1 MTAPE
6 PMTRTELMEL
16 AALDALGLLDEY
28 EAALYTRSFHDAP
41 AAVQN
46 EIRELQAQIA
56 AQLGELCDEEP
67 SPELRDRVLQAVSK
81 AIELDSPA
89 PLASI
94 GRGLNDYDPNYTS
107 EARRRYSTREPVTAG
122 RLAFSGQ
129 FWRAACFVLV
139 GVVVV
144 CVFGMV
150 HVWRSHN
157 ELTMAAVSSNTHEQ
171 LEKQIG
177 PTVKHY
183 LQSRDTIRIVMTAD
197 DEDTCDCWAN
207 VMILEDSEHAL
218 LITEG
223 LPELADGQT
232 YQLRVRDENG
242 KVTTIARVTA
252 GTMLAGHRVIIEGG
266 SLLANATWELTGPN
280 GVMLIGGGQA

>member
-41 AAVQN
+41 AAVQD
-46 EIRELQAQIA
+46 EIRELQAEIA

-67 SPELRDRVLQAVSK
+67 STELRDRVLQAVSK

-94 GRGLNDYDPNYTS
+94 GRGANDYDPTFTS
-107 EARRRYSTREPVTAG
+107 EATDDERERESTTAG

-129 FWRAACFVLV
+129 FWRAACFVLL

-144 CVFGMV
+144 SIFGMV

-171 LEKQIG
+171 LENQIG

-183 LQSRDTIRIVMTAD
+183 LQSRDTVRIVMTANHA
-197 DEDTCDCWAN
+197 TACTHCWAN
-207 VMILEDSEHAL
+207 VMILEDSNQAL

-223 LPELADGQT
+223 LPELNEGQA
-232 YQLRVRDENG
+232 YQLQVRDENG
-242 KVTTIARVTA
+242 VVTRVARVTA
-252 GTMLAGHRVIIEGG
+252 GTMLAGHRIAVEGG
-266 SLLANATWELTGPN
+266 ALLTGATWELAGPN
-280 GVMLIGGGQA
+280 GIMLTSGQA